1 MHYFILAVSKNK
13 AQLFEV
19 SGERVSPHAV
29 EGMPSSMADAW
40 KGLER
45 TEQSLQTHSSGDG
58 VSSHHGGGG
67 VSDLVEQEEDKYIHD
82 LAKSLHTF
90 LHSQNDPLVFA
101 GVAEAHGMFK
111 KFDQSGRLLDE
122 FIQGSPDQMPME
134 DLKAK
139 ADPIVRADMLKKNEA
154 VLEQFG
160 ALHGTGRTSI
170 DAAEIAE
177 RAAAGKVE
185 TLIIPEGSS
194 EEHQELARE
203 VWKHRGS
210 AVIVESTHMP
220 EGAPLAAILRL

>member
-1 MHYFILAVSKNK
+1 MHYFILAASKNK

-19 SGERVSPHAV
+19 TGDRIAPFDVD
-29 EGMPSSMADAW
+29 GMPASMADAW
-40 KGLER
+40 NGMER
-45 TEQSLQTHSSGDG
+45 EDG
-58 VSSHHGGGG
+58 GHIQFNAN
-67 VSDLVEQEEDKYIHD
+67 DATEQEEDKFMHD
-82 LAKSLHTF
+82 LAKSLHD
-90 LHSQNDPLVFA
+90 LMHGQRDPLVFA

-122 FIQGSPDQMPME
+122 FIKGNQDETTME

-170 DAAEIAE
+170 DPVEIA
-177 RAAAGKVE
+177 AQANAGKVE
-185 TLIIPEGSS
+185 TLILPEGKTG
-194 EEHQELARE
+194 EHQAVAKE

-210 AVIVESTHMP
+210 VVIVESAHMP